1 MSDIYEKI
9 LLCKKCGF
17 YFDSF
22 IVYQILVIMLVTITS
37 IERRLSKIE
46 IVEKLVKSR
55 PLYVLSRNC

>member
-55 PLYVLSRNC
+55 PL